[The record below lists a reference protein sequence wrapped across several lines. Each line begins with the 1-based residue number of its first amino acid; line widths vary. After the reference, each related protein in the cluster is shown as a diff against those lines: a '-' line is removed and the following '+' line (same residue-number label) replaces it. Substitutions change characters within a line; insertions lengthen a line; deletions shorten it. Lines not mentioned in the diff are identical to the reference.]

1 MMQDRLTGMQ
11 SLLLGRP
18 LLVIVFAVSMFISTE
33 SAFTAENESID
44 QATRNLLE
52 SLIATHENVL
62 DASRVVSYDFASQ
75 YISTGKKIVV
85 SGVADANQARFR
97 IDYRSTTTVDGT
109 GASKDSGTCL
119 KTPTELI
126 DYHPELKVAY
136 ISSDP
141 KRDRD
146 TFLRVLPQDCWFSYD
161 MQFSLSEVLSGN
173 GVWDFSGRRLT
184 IDRREDSIDV
194 QISPESGSGFVK
206 LTFKKYD
213 SFLIHSVE
221 NRKDGQLS
229 YSAEYQWKEA
239 AGVWYPEN
247 IRMFRPG
254 EGREEHEPRFELKIS
269 AFSSMNRTSPL
280 SWNREALKIPP
291 DVEQVVFK
299 PGRSPI
305 LVKPRTKDRSPD

>member
-1 MMQDRLTGMQ
+1 MMQERLTGMQ

-18 LLVIVFAVSMFISTE
+18 LLVIVFAVSLFISTE

-75 YISTGKKIVV
+75 YISSGKKIVV
-85 SGVADANQARFR
+85 SGVADTNQARFR

-141 KRDRD
+141 IRNEIEISSCASYRKTAGFRTTCNFRCPKFYQETAYGTSRDVVYR
-146 TFLRVLPQDCWFSYD
+146 
-161 MQFSLSEVLSGN
+161 
-173 GVWDFSGRRLT
+173 
-184 IDRREDSIDV
+184 SIDEMTRSMCKSHLKV
-194 QISPESGSGFVK
+194 
-206 LTFKKYD
+206 
-213 SFLIHSVE
+213 
-221 NRKDGQLS
+221 
-229 YSAEYQWKEA
+229 A
-239 AGVWYPEN
+239 A
-247 IRMFRPG
+247 
-254 EGREEHEPRFELKIS
+254 
-269 AFSSMNRTSPL
+269 ASSS
-280 SWNREALKIPP
+280 
-291 DVEQVVFK
+291 
-299 PGRSPI
+299 
-305 LVKPRTKDRSPD
+305 